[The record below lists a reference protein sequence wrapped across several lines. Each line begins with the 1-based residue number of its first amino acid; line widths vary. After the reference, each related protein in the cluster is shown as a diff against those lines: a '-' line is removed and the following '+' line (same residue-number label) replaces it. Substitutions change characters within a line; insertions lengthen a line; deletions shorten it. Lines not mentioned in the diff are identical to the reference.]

1 MKNTIKTP
9 CLLLDDI
16 SGVAKMC
23 SLTVRDLIVPI
34 SPFLTFC
41 SHVMFVIISPQN
53 SLLCSDKKSMLSRAR
68 ALSSIQFAGGGSG
81 VPGES
86 LPIGQAT
93 FVVSF
98 TGGLGENEG
107 MRATVGGSLV
117 PEDHPRAQVC

>member
-1 MKNTIKTP
+1 MKHTTETP
-9 CLLLDDI
+9 FLLLDYFCR
-16 SGVAKMC
+16 VAKMC
-23 SLTVRDLIVPI
+23 PLTVRDLMVSI

-53 SLLCSDKKSMLSRAR
+53 FLLCSDKKSMLSRAR

>member
-53 SLLCSDKKSMLSRAR
+53 FLLCSDKKSMLSRAR